1 MVVMK
6 FGGTS
11 VASLEMIDRVLDIA
25 WNRADEA
32 PVLVSSAMG
41 KTTDALLLLT
51 GQAARGEKELVGDL
65 LTELEA
71 SHLDAVSAFSNEEIR
86 ERTATATKELAD
98 QLRSLLTGVTLIQE
112 CSPRT
117 QDAVL
122 SFGERLATTIIE
134 GRALDRG
141 MSATMLDS
149 RQLITTDDQFAEAN
163 VLFSRTYASISE
175 NISPEAGKIVILQG
189 FIASTAQGVTSTLGR
204 GGSDYTA
211 SIVAAGLGADSVEI
225 WTDVDGI
232 MTMDPRLVAE
242 AHTVPR
248 MSYDEAAELAFFGAR
263 VVHPSAIQPAIEHG
277 VRVFVRN
284 TSKPDMPGTE
294 ISAQAGA
301 GGVRALASK
310 SPTSVVTIH
319 SSRMLNAYGFLS
331 RIFSV
336 FERHRISVDVV
347 ATSEVSVSVTI
358 DDPPDLTDLIKELSG
373 FARVERED
381 NQAILCLVG
390 TDLWK
395 DSQTLARAFS
405 ALQQLPI
412 RLISLGSSDV
422 NLTVVLPAD
431 VIGQAARALHSEFF
445 DASK

>member
-11 VASLEMIDRVLDIA
+11 VASLSMIDRALSIV
-25 WNRADEA
+25 WGRVDEA

-41 KTTDALLLLT
+41 KTTDALVSLT
-51 GQAARGEKELVGDL
+51 EQAAQGDRKLVGDL
-65 LTELEA
+65 VSELE
-71 SHLDAVSAFSNEEIR
+71 SRHLEAVSVFSDSEIR
-86 ERTATATKELAD
+86 ERTATATKELVD

-141 MSATMLDS
+141 MNAKLLDS
-149 RQLITTDDQFAEAN
+149 RHLITTDDQFGAAN
-163 VLFSRTYASISE
+163 VLFPDTYDRIHASVK
-175 NISPEAGKIVILQG
+175 PQAGQITILQG
-189 FIASTAQGVTSTLGR
+189 FIAHTLQGVTSTLGR

-211 SIVAAGLGADSVEI
+211 SIVAAGLGADSCEI

-232 MTMDPRLVAE
+232 MTMDPRLVAD
-242 AHTVPR
+242 ARTVPQ

-263 VVHPSAIQPAIEHG
+263 VVHPSTIQPAIEHG

-284 TSKPDMPGTE
+284 TNKPDEPGTE
-294 ISAQAGA
+294 ISSEAGSK
-301 GGVRALASK
+301 GVRALASK
-310 SPTSVVTIH
+310 APTSVITIH

-358 DDPPDLTDLIKELSG
+358 DDPPDLGELIADLSA

-381 NQAILCLVG
+381 NQGILCLVG

-395 DSQTLARAFS
+395 DSRTVARAFG
-405 ALQQLPI
+405 ALRELPI

-431 VIGQAARALHSEFF
+431 AIGDAARALHSEFF
-445 DASK
+445 